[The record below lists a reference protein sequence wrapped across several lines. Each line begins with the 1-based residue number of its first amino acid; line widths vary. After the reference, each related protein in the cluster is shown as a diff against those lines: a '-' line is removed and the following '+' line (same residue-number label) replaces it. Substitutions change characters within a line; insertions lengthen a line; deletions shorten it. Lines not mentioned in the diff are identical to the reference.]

1 MQGELQDL
9 ISYYT
14 DKSNC
19 IILSLFLLFS
29 ITITGLSDEYP
40 EAEEAEEKEYSN
52 ITYGAEIAFASQ
64 YIWRGIELSDGVVLE
79 PAAWI
84 QAYGL
89 YFEVWGNFFLED
101 ADQGEPNEIDLISYY
116 ELVWNN
122 FTLEPGFEAFLYPD
136 ADEPSTLELTIGL
149 SYSILDQFSIFTK
162 HYFDV
167 AEYQGSYFGTV
178 GVGFERE
185 LESLPFYID
194 SSLKLG
200 WGNSDFNEVNIEV
213 SKSAL
218 NVIIADLSVYYY
230 PLDHLYIRPH
240 IQFSALLDDDL
251 RDAVDNPTIV
261 SGGIAVGVEF

>member
-1 MQGELQDL
+1 MSP
-9 ISYYT
+9 I
-14 DKSNC
+14 NV
-19 IILSLFLLFS
+19 LS
-29 ITITGLSDEYP
+29 
-40 EAEEAEEKEYSN
+40 EEAEEEEYSN
-52 ITYGAEIAFASQ
+52 ITYGAEIDFASQ

-89 YFEVWGNFFLED
+89 YFEVWGNFVLNDE
-101 ADQGEPNEIDLISYY
+101 ADQGEFNEIDLISYY
-116 ELVWNN
+116 ELAWNN
-122 FTLEPGFEAFLYPD
+122 FTLEPGFEAFLYHD
-136 ADEPSTLELTIGL
+136 ADEPSTLELTIGF
-149 SYSILDQFSIFTK
+149 SYFIIDQFSIFTK

-167 AEYQGSYFGTV
+167 AEYEGSYFGTA

-185 LESLPFYID
+185 LESLPFYLD

-213 SKSAL
+213 SESAL

-230 PLDHLYIRPH
+230 PLEYLYLRPH

>member
-1 MQGELQDL
+1 M
-9 ISYYT
+9 SYYI
-14 DKSNC
+14 DKYNC

-116 ELVWNN
+116 ELEWNN

-136 ADEPSTLELTIGL
+136 NDEPSTLELTIGL
-149 SYSILDQFSIFTK
+149 SYSMLDQFSIFTK

-167 AEYQGSYFGTV
+167 AEYQGPYFGTV
-178 GVGFERE
+178 GVSFERE

-213 SKSAL
+213 SESAL

-230 PLDHLYIRPH
+230 PLDHLYLRPH

>member
-1 MQGELQDL
+1 MNDEANQGE
-9 ISYYT
+9 
-14 DKSNC
+14 
-19 IILSLFLLFS
+19 F
-29 ITITGLSDEYP
+29 
-40 EAEEAEEKEYSN
+40 
-52 ITYGAEIAFASQ
+52 
-64 YIWRGIELSDGVVLE
+64 
-79 PAAWI
+79 
-84 QAYGL
+84 
-89 YFEVWGNFFLED
+89 
-101 ADQGEPNEIDLISYY
+101 NEIDLISYY

-136 ADEPSTLELTIGL
+136 DDEPSTLELTIGL

-185 LESLPFYID
+185 LESLPFYVE
-194 SSLKLG
+194 SSLKLA
-200 WGNSDFNEVNIEV
+200 WGNSDFNEVNLEV
-213 SKSAL
+213 SESAL